1 MAQEHRV
8 AKVGD
13 IEAESGKHFKIGDLE
28 IAVWN
33 NEGKFYATD
42 AICTHAWVSLIDGY
56 VEDGCVEC
64 PLHAGRFEVH
74 GKVVDPRLRT
84 VAASAPAFP
93 ADFTTRIPLET
104 PCIGFTYRQAK
115 KDLDVV
121 ILKQSAAQRMASPAN
136 AA

>member
-1 MAQEHRV
+1 MKEELGL
-8 AKVGD
+8 GD
-13 IEAESGKHFKIGDLE
+13 EMPDYALDL
-28 IAVWN
+28 A
-33 NEGKFYATD
+33 
-42 AICTHAWVSLIDGY
+42 
-56 VEDGCVEC
+56 
-64 PLHAGRFEVH
+64 LHAGRFEVH